1 MTLPLNSHRLPDVNS
16 SSSSSSSH
24 HHPTQL
30 LDSDFLLVVAALL
43 CALICVLGLVAV
55 ARCAWIR
62 RIAQTS
68 TTTTSGTAPPATNKA
83 LNKQVLNSLPKL
95 TYSPAHHHRHHH
107 ADEEEIP
114 GIPLSGKLSVD
125 DCAICLAELVS
136 GDEIRLLPQC
146 RHMFHVGCIDKW
158 FKSHSSCP
166 SCRVQVATPT
176 STTAKPKQQ
185 LCHKCRELPSATSSS
200 SAAAAATTTPSSRN
214 SPCLA

>member
-1 MTLPLNSHRLPDVNS
+1 MTLPVNSHRLPDVN
-16 SSSSSSSH
+16 SSSSSH

-30 LDSDFLLVVAALL
+30 LDSDFVLVLAALV

-62 RIAQTS
+62 RIVQTS
-68 TTTTSGTAPPATNKA
+68 TTTTTSGTAPPATNKA

-95 TYSPAHHHRHHH
+95 TYSPAHRYHHHH
-107 ADEEEIP
+107 ADDDDDDEEIP
-114 GIPLSGKLSVD
+114 GIALSGKLSVD

-176 STTAKPKQQ
+176 SATPKPKQQ

-200 SAAAAATTTPSSRN
+200 SSSAAAIR
-214 SPCLA
+214 LV